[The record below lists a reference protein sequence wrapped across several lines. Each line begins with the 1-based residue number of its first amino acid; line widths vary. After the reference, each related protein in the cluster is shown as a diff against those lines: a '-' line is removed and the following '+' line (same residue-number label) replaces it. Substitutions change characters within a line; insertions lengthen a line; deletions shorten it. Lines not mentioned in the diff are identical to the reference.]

1 MRKIY
6 CMTDFIEIE
15 KKLINVDFINYVAV
29 QDAIVQGK
37 IETQKCV
44 SLYLKNGDVVVS
56 EDLETYKKIKAL
68 ITWI

>member
-1 MRKIY
+1 
-6 CMTDFIEIE
+6 MTDFIEIE